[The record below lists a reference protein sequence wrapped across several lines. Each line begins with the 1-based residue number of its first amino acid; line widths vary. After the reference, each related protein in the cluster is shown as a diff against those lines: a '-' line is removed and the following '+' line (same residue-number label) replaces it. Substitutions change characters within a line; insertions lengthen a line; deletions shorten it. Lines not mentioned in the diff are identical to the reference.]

1 MRLADRASF
10 LRPKRTRTPE
20 ALNPIEQAVPP
31 VEVVNLIALDARQRE
46 IVRLPLE
53 QRAGQRVHIRQ
64 GSG

>member
-20 ALNPIEQAVPP
+20 ALIPIEQAVPP
-31 VEVVNLIALDARQRE
+31 VEVVSLIALDARQRE

-64 GSG
+64 DSG